1 MMPATFLPMATKK
14 TAATKVAPAVSP
26 EPPDDVTVIIPDEME
41 ATGGTTGGTGGTT
54 GGTAPAAAPAPA
66 PAAAPAPAPAAGGG
80 TTPGGALNAGDPTGY
95 AAWVVPAP
103 AALATAAVGTP
114 GYFMGIR
121 QGVENRTAPF
131 AAWLGTDAP
140 SASWPN

>member
-1 MMPATFLPMATKK
+1 MATKR
-14 TAATKVAPAVSP
+14 TAAAKVAATVSP
-26 EPPDDVTVIIPDEME
+26 EPDQHDAGGAPDDVSVIIPDEME
-41 ATGGTTGGTGGTT
+41 ATTGGTGGATGGTGGTT
-54 GGTAPAAAPAPA
+54 GGAAPAAAPAPA
-66 PAAAPAPAPAAGGG
+66 PAA

-103 AALATAAVGTP
+103 APLATAAVGSS
-114 GYFMGIR
+114 GYYMGIR
-121 QGVENRTAPF
+121 AGVETRTAPF

>member
-1 MMPATFLPMATKK
+1 MPATFLPMATKK
-14 TAATKVAPAVSP
+14 TAATKVAATVSS

-41 ATGGTTGGTGGTT
+41 ATGGA
-54 GGTAPAAAPAPA
+54 APAAAPAPA
-66 PAAAPAPAPAAGGG
+66 PAAAPAPAPAAGG

-103 AALATAAVGTP
+103 VAAAVAPVGSS
-114 GYFMGIR
+114 GYYMGI
-121 QGVENRTAPF
+121 QAGVDPKAAPY

-140 SASWPN
+140 SASWPA